1 MLSGRIFEQEKM
13 TRPPSISLKRK
24 ATTHIIVIEDD
35 PMVSHLFLV
44 DGKYVV
50 LRHGDSAK
58 LSVHLFGRSYSI

>member
-24 ATTHIIVIEDD
+24 ATTDIIVIEDD

-44 DGKYVV
+44 DGKY
-50 LRHGDSAK
+50 G
-58 LSVHLFGRSYSI
+58 